1 MERKIT
7 VLPGD
12 GIGPEVVASAVRV
25 LQVIGKRF
33 NHTFHLGYATI
44 GGAAI
49 DQHNNPLPDETIE
62 MCENSDALSIS
73 LAQVV
78 RDQLSWI
85 SQKTFLKCCLM

>member
-44 GGAAI
+44 GVL
-49 DQHNNPLPDETIE
+49 QSTSTTILYR
-62 MCENSDALSIS
+62 MKQSRCVKI
-73 LAQVV
+73 VM
-78 RDQLSWI
+78 R
-85 SQKTFLKCCLM
+85 FY

>member
-44 GGAAI
+44 GGLC
-49 DQHNNPLPDETIE
+49 D
-62 MCENSDALSIS
+62 
-73 LAQVV
+73 
-78 RDQLSWI
+78 
-85 SQKTFLKCCLM
+85 

>member
-44 GGAAI
+44 GGVL
-49 DQHNNPLPDETIE
+49 QSTSTTILYR
-62 MCENSDALSIS
+62 MKQSRCVKI
-73 LAQVV
+73 VM
-78 RDQLSWI
+78 R
-85 SQKTFLKCCLM
+85 FY